1 MKVPSSLAI
10 AAAFAASSVAALD
23 AKFYGINYDARTTID
38 GGCRDFLTIAEDFNV
53 LRRVT
58 DYVRIY
64 GMDFNC
70 SKSVLEAAR
79 DNALRASPSYRTN
92 Q

>member
-23 AKFYGINYDARTTID
+23 AKFYGINYDTRTSEW
-38 GGCRDFLTIAEDFNV
+38 GGCKDFLTIAEDINV
-53 LRRVT
+53 LRGVT
-58 DYVRIY
+58 DNVRIY

-70 SKSVLEAAR
+70 S
-79 DNALRASPSYRTN
+79 
-92 Q
+92 